1 MSLGLL
7 LLISFPLIHLLQP
20 VMRKAFTTGLPMSS
34 TLEEL
39 CAEEFESSKCIVCQA
54 NNRLG
59 KYKLVVVVKRK
70 LCYQRKKKHKKLY
83 FTTVFYGYIDC
94 QVGDSDNFFI

>member
-7 LLISFPLIHLLQP
+7 LLISSPLTYLLQP
-20 VMRKAFTTGLPMSS
+20 VMRKAFSSGLPMSS

-39 CAEEFESSKCIVCQA
+39 CAEGFESSKCIVCQA
-54 NNRLG
+54 NNWLG

-70 LCYQRKKKHKKLY
+70 LLSDLKKA
-83 FTTVFYGYIDC
+83 
-94 QVGDSDNFFI
+94 